1 MAEKRVKEALEKA
14 GKEAADK
21 ATKAAAEAT
30 AKAGTAKARAGA
42 IAEHLKGVPAIY
54 ADKLGDDPTKWA
66 AEAKAAREAYQADLT
81 AAGIKAPPLSS
92 GSPGGGVGPAALIGN
107 AGSAFDQ
114 VQEGLLKANRPV
126 VTFAQDSAVRK

>member
-1 MAEKRVKEALEKA
+1 MEEAEAMAEKRVKEALEKA

-66 AEAKAAREAYQADLT
+66 AEAKAAR
-81 AAGIKAPPLSS
+81 
-92 GSPGGGVGPAALIGN
+92 VGEL
-107 AGSAFDQ
+107 
-114 VQEGLLKANRPV
+114 
-126 VTFAQDSAVRK
+126 AVRTAPSFSA